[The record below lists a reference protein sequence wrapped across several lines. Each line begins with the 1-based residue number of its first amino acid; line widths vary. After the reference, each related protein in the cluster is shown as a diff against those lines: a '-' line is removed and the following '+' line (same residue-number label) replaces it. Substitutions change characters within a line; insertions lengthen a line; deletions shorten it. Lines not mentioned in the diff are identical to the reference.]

1 MTHAT
6 RLLAL
11 LTLGLLSLPC
21 PGEILSPDIAR
32 PQLDG
37 LMVPLPN
44 VGARALLAQLH
55 EQRSSLECERA
66 IHSQAVERNRMT
78 VGKTLLLIVAPGGL
92 LIAAGMQAAKADAEQ
107 QVAALDQRIDNLNRD
122 LLAMQRIAT
131 ERSLLLAGNDHTA
144 Y

>member
-44 VGARALLAQLH
+44 VGARARCWRNCTSSAHLWSANA
-55 EQRSSLECERA
+55 RSTAR
-66 IHSQAVERNRMT
+66 RWN
-78 VGKTLLLIVAPGGL
+78 
-92 LIAAGMQAAKADAEQ
+92 
-107 QVAALDQRIDNLNRD
+107 
-122 LLAMQRIAT
+122 AT
-131 ERSLLLAGNDHTA
+131 A
-144 Y
+144 